1 MPATFPGFLPPT
13 TNFTRVPDVVFDRL
27 LADLGGSEFKLLCYI
42 IRHTW
47 GYDKTTDAI
56 ALSQFQKGITTKE
69 GRQVDKGVGIA
80 EKTILRCLKSLKA
93 KGVIIIFKGQHGHG
107 GSKVNLYSL
116 KMASQ
121 SDQQAK
127 SNRGTGKM
135 RVPSQG
141 SGSR

>member
-1 MPATFPGFLPPT
+1 MPTKFPGFPPPT

-27 LADLGGSEFKLLCYI
+27 LADLSGSEFKLLCYI

-69 GRQVDKGVGIA
+69 GRLVDSGVGIA
-80 EKTILRCLKSLKA
+80 EKTILRCLKTLKA

-107 GSKVNLYSL
+107 GAKVNLYGL
-116 KMASQ
+116 KMATQ
-121 SDQQAK
+121 DQCKAK
-127 SNRGTGKM
+127 SSQGTGKM
-135 RVPSQG
+135 RVPLQ
-141 SGSR
+141 SGRSK